1 MKDHSLIY
9 PMFAMVLLT
18 FSTLV
23 RLFRT
28 RVRFVRE
35 GAVNPAYFKT
45 YQNGSEPEA
54 SAKLARHFVNLFEAP
69 TLFYVAC
76 VSAMVTGQATTLVIG
91 LAWLYVALRCAH
103 TYIHTGSNQLQHRIA
118 AYFSSWAVL
127 LLLWICI
134 VTGVALAQG

>member
-1 MKDHSLIY
+1 VQANSLVY

-18 FSTLV
+18 FLTLV

-28 RVRFVRE
+28 RIRFVRE
-35 GAVNPAYFKT
+35 GVVNAAYFKT
-45 YQNGSEPEA
+45 YQTGTEPEA

-76 VSAMVTGQATTLVIG
+76 LAAIVSGQSTTLLNL
-91 LAWLYVALRCAH
+91 LAWLYVVLRCVH

-127 LLLWICI
+127 LLMWICI
-134 VTGVALAQG
+134 VIGVGAGL